1 MSGFGIRYNGDAA
14 FARAAQRLIP
24 FMILLYLVS
33 FLDRVNVGF
42 AALSMNADVGLSATA
57 FGWGAGIFFL
67 GYVLFEVPSNLAM
80 ERVGARHWICRIMM
94 TWGLASSA
102 MVFVAGPVSFFV
114 LRFLQIGRAH
124 V

>member
-67 GYVLFEVPSNLAM
+67 GYVLFEVPSNQHMNFLNNKLW
-80 ERVGARHWICRIMM
+80 VD
-94 TWGLASSA
+94 
-102 MVFVAGPVSFFV
+102 V
-114 LRFLQIGRAH
+114 LRKI
-124 V
+124 